1 VSGLRILHVYPKDDY
16 FTGAAIQ
23 LRDLAQQLACR
34 GHEVVVATRPSEHW
48 ARLCRHEGLAHYGVP
63 MTSEVDLA
71 SAWRLARILKTHR
84 IGVVH
89 AHKGKGRT
97 LALMAGLLVRIPVL
111 ILNRGVSFPL
121 DRFQRLGYT
130 TRRVTAVIAVCES
143 IKTSLVRSGV
153 DPRKIEVIYSGTDT
167 TRFHPG
173 VDGAAVRRGLGL
185 TPADFV
191 ITQIGVRSWKGNDD
205 VVDAMVAVA
214 AAAPAARLLIVGARN
229 PDSLYERVRRR
240 RLDGR
245 VRVVGYREDVP
256 EILAASDC
264 CVDASYAGLGLT
276 GTLREALAV
285 GTPVVATD
293 LEGNPELVTHG
304 VTGLLVPPRRA
315 DALARALLEIIAD
328 PPRACAMALEGRR
341 RVQARFSTA
350 VKVERTEALYRRLLA
365 EASAQQPAG
374 DATRGHDAAE
384 ALE

>member
-1 VSGLRILHVYPKDDY
+1 MSGLRILHVYPKDDY

-23 LRDLAQQLACR
+23 LRELAQQLARR

-48 ARLCRHEGLAHYGVP
+48 ARLCRQEGLAHYGVP
-63 MTSEVDLA
+63 MTSEVDVA
-71 SAWRLARILKTHR
+71 SAWRLARILRTHR

-130 TRRVTAVIAVCES
+130 TGRVTAIVAVCES
-143 IKTSLVRSGV
+143 IKQALVGSGV
-153 DPRKIEVIYSGTDT
+153 DGKKIEVIYSGTDT

-173 VDGAAVRRGLGL
+173 VDGAAVRRQLGF
-185 TPADFV
+185 TPGDFV

-205 VVDAMVAVA
+205 VIDAMVAVA

-229 PDSLYERVRRR
+229 PESLYERARRH

-245 VRVVGYREDVP
+245 VRVIGYREDVP

-293 LEGNPELVTHG
+293 LEGNPELVAHG

-315 DALARALLEIIAD
+315 DALARALLEIITD
-328 PPRACAMALEGRR
+328 RPRACAMAMEGHR
-341 RVQARFSTA
+341 RVEANFSTA
-350 VKVERTEALYRRLLA
+350 VKAQRIEALYRRLLA
-365 EASAQQPAG
+365 EASA
-374 DATRGHDAAE
+374 E
-384 ALE
+384 

>member
-1 VSGLRILHVYPKDDY
+1 MSGLRILHVYPKDDY

-23 LRDLAQQLACR
+23 LRELAQQLARR

-48 ARLCRHEGLAHYGVP
+48 ARLCRQEGLAHYGVP

-143 IKTSLVRSGV
+143 IKQALVGSGV
-153 DPRKIEVIYSGTDT
+153 DGKKIEVIYSGTDT

-173 VDGAAVRRGLGL
+173 VDGAAVRRDLGFS
-185 TPADFV
+185 PADFV

-205 VVDAMVAVA
+205 VIDAMVAVA

-229 PDSLYERVRRR
+229 PDSLYELARRR

-374 DATRGHDAAE
+374 HETRGHDTGA

>member
-1 VSGLRILHVYPKDDY
+1 MRNLRVLHVYPKDDY

-23 LRDLAQQLACR
+23 LRELAQQLARR

-48 ARLCRHEGLAHYGVP
+48 ARLCRQEGLAHYGVP
-63 MTSEVDLA
+63 MTSEVDVA
-71 SAWRLARILKTHR
+71 SAWRLARILRTHR
-84 IGVVH
+84 IDVVH

-130 TRRVTAVIAVCES
+130 TRRVTGVVAVCES
-143 IKTSLVRSGV
+143 IKQSLVRSGV
-153 DPRKIEVIYSGTDT
+153 DPGKVEVIYSGTDT

-173 VDGAAVRRGLGL
+173 VDGAAVRRGLGF
-185 TPADFV
+185 TPTDFV

-205 VVDAMVAVA
+205 VIDAMVAVA

-229 PDSLYERVRRR
+229 PDSLYERVQRR

-293 LEGNPELVTHG
+293 LEGNPELVIHG
-304 VTGLLVPPRRA
+304 VTGLLVPPRRT

-328 PPRACAMALEGRR
+328 RPAARAMAMEGHR
-341 RVQARFSTA
+341 RVEANFSTA
-350 VKVERTEALYRRLLA
+350 VKAQRIEALYRRLLA
-365 EASAQQPAG
+365 KASAEQPVG
-374 DATRGHDAAE
+374 HETRGHDAGK